1 MTLAASLPGHWIR
14 AALGVPCAFGGAAGR
29 ARLRV
34 EPEDFQVDEQLGF
47 APSGV
52 GPHALLRVRKR
63 LANTEWVARELARSA
78 RVRPFDVGYA
88 GLKDRRAVTT
98 QWFTVPL
105 GKTTAQS
112 WQGARGDGWEV
123 VEAHAHNR
131 KLPRGA
137 LAGNRFSLR
146 LREFTGDHDR
156 CLALLQQVAASGTPN
171 GFGPQRFG
179 RDLGNLQAA
188 RIAVD
193 EQAGASGPPL
203 RGMLLSAARSLL
215 FNAVLAQRIEAGS
228 WNRLRVG
235 DLANLDGRNSVFA
248 VDALDD
254 TLHGRIAAL
263 DVHPTGPLYGDG
275 GPQPTGDV
283 AVNEQ
288 HALAPFA
295 GLCAAISRTQV
306 EAARRP
312 LRVALRELEAGFDG
326 DTLHLGFELRG
337 GSFATAV
344 LREIV
349 DASEPGGDDPG

>member
-1 MTLAASLPGHWIR
+1 MLPEHWIR
-14 AALGVPCAFGGAAGR
+14 AALDVPLAFGGAAGR

-47 APSGV
+47 APAGA

-63 LANTEWVARELARSA
+63 LANTEWVAREIARAA

-105 GKTTAQS
+105 GKATADS
-112 WQGARGDGWEV
+112 WLGAQGEGWQV
-123 VEAHAHNR
+123 IEAHAHGR

-137 LAGNRFSLR
+137 LAGNRFTLR
-146 LREFTGDHDR
+146 LRQFEGDRDR
-156 CLALLQQVAASGTPN
+156 CLELLQRVGEAGTPN

-179 RDLGNLQAA
+179 RELGNLQVAWAA
-188 RIAVD
+188 TQHA
-193 EQAGASGPPL
+193 AGRDGEPL
-203 RGMLLSAARSLL
+203 RGMVLSAARSLM
-215 FNAVLAQRIEAGS
+215 FNAVLAQRIAQGS
-228 WNRLRVG
+228 WNTLVAG

-248 VDALDD
+248 VDQPDA
-254 TLHGRIAAL
+254 TLAARVAAL
-263 DVHPTGPLYGDG
+263 DLHPTGPLQGEG
-275 GPQPTGDV
+275 GPQPAGDV
-283 AVNEQ
+283 AALEQ
-288 HALAPFA
+288 QVLAQYGELGA
-295 GLCAAISRTQV
+295 VVLRSRV

-312 LRVALRELEAGFDG
+312 LRVALRHLEAGFDG
-326 DTLHLGFELRG
+326 DTLQLGFELRG

-349 DASEPGGDDPG
+349 DAAEPGGEDPD

>member
-1 MTLAASLPGHWIR
+1 MLPQHWIQ
-14 AALGVPCAFGGAAGR
+14 AALGLPLAFGGAAGR

-47 APSGV
+47 EPAGV

-63 LANTEWVARELARSA
+63 LANTEWVARELARAA

-88 GLKDRRAVTT
+88 GMKDRRAVTT

-105 GKTTAQS
+105 GKTTAES
-112 WQGARGDGWEV
+112 WLGAQGEGWQV
-123 VEAHAHNR
+123 IEAHAHGR

-146 LREFTGDHDR
+146 LRQFEGDRDR
-156 CLALLQQVAASGTPN
+156 CLELLRLVGERGTPN

-179 RDLGNLQAA
+179 RELGNLQVALAA
-188 RIAVD
+188 AQRAA
-193 EQAGASGPPL
+193 ERGGEPL
-203 RGMLLSAARSLL
+203 RGMVLSAARSLI
-215 FNAVLAQRIEAGS
+215 FNAVLAERIAQRS
-228 WNRLRVG
+228 WNTLGAG

-248 VDALDD
+248 VDGLDA
-254 TLHGRIAAL
+254 TLSARVAAL
-263 DVHPTGPLYGDG
+263 DLHPTGPLHGEG
-275 GPQPTGDV
+275 GLQPAGDV
-283 AVNEQ
+283 AALEQ
-288 HALAPFA
+288 QVLAQY
-295 GLCAAISRTQV
+295 GELGAAILQSRV

-312 LRVALRELEAGFDG
+312 LRVALRQLEAGFDG
-326 DTLHLGFELRG
+326 DTLQLGFELRG

-349 DASEPGGDDPG
+349 DAAEPGGDDPD